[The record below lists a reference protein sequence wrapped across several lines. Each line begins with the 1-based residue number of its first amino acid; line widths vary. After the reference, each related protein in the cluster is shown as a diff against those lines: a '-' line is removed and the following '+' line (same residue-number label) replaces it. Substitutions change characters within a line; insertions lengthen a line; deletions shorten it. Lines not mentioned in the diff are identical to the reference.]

1 MTLKRSKEQGRDEQE
16 FLKSFLK
23 SQNVSEK
30 LKPEGNWELPNPA
43 YKRTGFASCCPPVS
57 VQRIWTENSVFAHL
71 PSLHTDLVLTRQ
83 TQQWWEA
90 SDLLSLH
97 TSPLKKTP
105 PWKQGQQRAPLIAP
119 HKPNWG
125 LCMNEL
131 GNSLLNQPHNTAL
144 PVTHWPLLRTI
155 TAGFLSLHHRLNH

>member
-30 LKPEGNWELPNPA
+30 LKPRGNWELPNPV
-43 YKRTGFASCCPPVS
+43 YKRMGFASCCPPVS
-57 VQRIWTENSVFAHL
+57 VQRIWTKNSVFAHL

-90 SDLLSLH
+90 SDLLSLY

-105 PWKQGQQRAPLIAP
+105 PWKQWQQRAP
-119 HKPNWG
+119 
-125 LCMNEL
+125 
-131 GNSLLNQPHNTAL
+131 
-144 PVTHWPLLRTI
+144 
-155 TAGFLSLHHRLNH
+155 SLHPTNPTEGSAWTSWETLSWTNPTTPPCQLHIDHC